1 MSLEYHNVLNFMA
14 KGSKGSMSEKVAPS
28 GISQEMKEIR
38 INSQLK

>member
-14 KGSKGSMSEKVAPS
+14 KGLKGSMSGKVTPS
-28 GISQEMKEIR
+28 GISQAIKATR